1 MKMKNRSHKYD
12 INRPRPRHGQK
23 YTNYKKCISMMLI
36 CIKKHLS
43 NIRSSVYEKVENTEA
58 ELKKS
63 VAYIKTFVVCKLL
76 SFYRKLCQSQDY
88 Y

>member
-1 MKMKNRSHKYD
+1 
-12 INRPRPRHGQK
+12 
-23 YTNYKKCISMMLI
+23 MLI

-43 NIRSSVYEKVENTEA
+43 NIRSSVYEKIENTEA

-63 VAYIKTFVVCKLL
+63 VTYIKTFVVCKLL